1 MGTDERN
8 AVQPRAG
15 GPSMI
20 WGVLYQMMWCLLHAL
35 RLRIT
40 GLSRDEKGNITQ
52 AVLRLE
58 PRDGGDAQEL
68 APSTRRVIQLK
79 TRSRGRTWSLRDM
92 IVDVLPD
99 LYRAVDLA
107 APHSAYDFVTDAEM
121 GGWREVYS
129 FFGSL
134 RHQEPGDDPVILL
147 DDREELKF
155 RRQPSRGASERAED
169 ETETSFWRADRY
181 SRRLLFEEIAE
192 RLRHTT
198 AVPKDEPVELTR
210 RKLWHLL
217 GRLNFIGA
225 SAFQGMET
233 EVDSLLLALV
243 DHREQVP
250 EKRNALM
257 TWLARAAVQGADV
270 ATDELLEKHG
280 LNVTPLTDWVTLREK
295 AQRILSRDLELRQY
309 EEVHDVRAAAAEPLL
324 DGWNTHTPLLG
335 ISGESGDGKSWR
347 LYALGRSAVH
357 GPDLVVLVD
366 ASGDADG
373 DLQRAADIVWQ
384 RVKGNGGSLPL
395 HGIANRHEQ
404 LLHRAAWPWL
414 TVLIDGVQS
423 PREAELLALRPVE
436 DWGVRVAITGPPDVL
451 MMFKQASRRRVRIV
465 PVESFSPAE
474 RDEYLRRRL
483 GDRWI
488 NVRSDVRDTLRRPLL
503 AGIYCDEVV
512 EPDGWRPTDEYDL
525 FDRMW
530 ARLSRGAHGPRTFDA
545 TRVASLAAIVLNDVA
560 YPWPAAALQAAGIDD
575 ETVDRLFRTGWVRRT
590 ADDRF
595 EVPHDRLLNYAVAR
609 GLFHGLRSGDYSE
622 QHLIETVRRLLTEQK
637 TYSGR
642 RLGYVPMDVLHLLLA
657 FGVET
662 MAVFGR
668 VLEDLDTLHY
678 SERKSFYTELL
689 PTLGVQVIP
698 FLIARLE
705 TTAALG
711 SDSLIRQQP
720 IIDAVT
726 AVEGADVRPHALR
739 LLRGESPALHRAAMR
754 LLAKCPDPAALDDLW
769 DRHCRMQDDPEAY
782 GQERSYRFLLYEES
796 MAALRACVSTDPGW
810 LERTLHAEPAGGR
823 YVHDLAYLIAGL
835 TDGSDT
841 WARSKA
847 ELLTKVPPEKIRSIV
862 INIGRY
868 RDMEEV
874 DRLLP
879 LVEVEND
886 FVGPAAVRA
895 LVRID
900 PGLAVEH
907 LVRLPIFELSSA
919 RTWFLPK
926 LLEVRRDAVNSI
938 LLGHM
943 REMKNPWD
951 IADAYSGS
959 EDDLDQETLE
969 FLLDE
974 LGKALRQT
982 AEEPPPPNRRP
993 LSRPF
998 HLLAPVSR
1006 LKLLECFRRRQGSG
1020 LDRELAAFLLALGP
1034 QRGGVVDSIE
1044 QKPAMALLAKIG
1056 GPEYVRVINAYLEQG
1071 DHYGRVQGIAAAH
1084 RDGDTETVRLLAAI
1098 TQLEGLDDNNA
1109 RYERLTA
1116 TDALAVRGEARL
1128 LVDAI
1133 VATGLVSDR
1142 ANDYVTA
1149 ARPFDDAAVDQAVRV
1164 TATAVSTEA
1173 ELIGGVLALATAGRR
1188 DYSARVVDLLEGAAP
1203 ESDLALACTAALR
1216 LIGTGDERTVRLVA
1230 RQLARGKRPI
1240 EGHLTLLQFGSDSA
1254 LSAALEHVRGSY
1266 NEDMVINLANRDPTR
1281 SEALGLI
1288 ADKVASAGEGELWY
1302 VVETPLAWLDDAGIQ
1317 QIVADER
1324 VRAVLRE
1331 RALAEE
1337 GAFWIVRSKVRVIRA
1352 LATFDPGTAFLAAQ
1366 KAFEDPDAHDRAYY
1380 PYLLVELDAVHAA
1393 PLLLRQCVR
1402 EESTAVRHAIARASA
1417 GLEIGADIL
1426 ALLNA
1431 AGAEERAA
1439 GCVLS
1444 GFREPDEVVR
1454 WKLQELLNDMDEAVS
1469 EASLWALRSIRRAE
1483 YARQLIAAAETPGAG
1498 ADWRWVLLDSLLA
1511 VADLGDEGTGAPGW
1525 LRQLRPVLSA
1535 DMWTHAWEELKTRR
1549 KKQLDSLKREAEP
1562 KR

>member
-1 MGTDERN
+1 M
-8 AVQPRAG
+8 V
-15 GPSMI
+15 
-20 WGVLYQMMWCLLHAL
+20 
-35 RLRIT
+35 
-40 GLSRDEKGNITQ
+40 
-52 AVLRLE
+52 
-58 PRDGGDAQEL
+58 
-68 APSTRRVIQLK
+68 
-79 TRSRGRTWSLRDM
+79 
-92 IVDVLPD
+92 VDVLPD

-107 APHSAYDFVTDAEM
+107 APYSEYDFVTDAEM
-121 GGWREVYS
+121 GDWREVYS

-134 RHQEPGDDPVILL
+134 RHQEPGDDPVLLL
-147 DDREELKF
+147 DDREELRF
-155 RRQPSRGASERAED
+155 RRQPPRDAVERGED
-169 ETETSFWRADRY
+169 EEEKSFWQAHRY
-181 SRRLLFEEIAE
+181 SRRLLFEEIVE

-198 AVPKDEPVELTR
+198 AVPKDEPIELTR

-217 GRLNFIGA
+217 SRLNFIGA
-225 SAFQGMET
+225 WAFQRMET

-243 DHREQVP
+243 DHPEQVP

-257 TWLARAAVQGADV
+257 TSLARAAVQGADV
-270 ATDELLEKHG
+270 ATDKLMEEHG
-280 LNVTPLTDWVTLREK
+280 LNVTPLTDWVKLRE
-295 AQRILSRDLELRQY
+295 AARRILSRDLELRQY

-324 DGWNTHTPLLG
+324 HEWNTRTPLLG

-347 LYALGRSAVH
+347 LYALGLSAVH

-373 DLQRAADIVWQ
+373 DLQRAADIIWR

-395 HGIANRHEQ
+395 HGIADRREQ
-404 LLHRAAWPWL
+404 LLHGAAWPWL

-423 PREAELLALRPVE
+423 PREAGLLARQPVE

-451 MMFKQASRRRVRIV
+451 MEFERSGGRRVRIV
-465 PVESFSPAE
+465 PVGSFSPVE
-474 RDEYLRRRL
+474 RDEYLKRRL

-530 ARLSRGAHGPRTFDA
+530 TRLSRGAHGPRPFDA
-545 TRVASLAAIVLNDVA
+545 TRVASLAATVLNDVA
-560 YPWPAAALQAAGIDD
+560 YPWPAAALQRAEIDD
-575 ETVDRLFRTGWVRRT
+575 QTVDRLFRTGWMRRT

-609 GLFHGLRSGDYSE
+609 GLFHGLRSGEYSE
-622 QHLIETVRRLLTEQK
+622 RHLIETVRRLLTEQK
-637 TYSGR
+637 TYCGR
-642 RLGYVPMDVLHLLLA
+642 RLGYVPMDVLHFLLSY
-657 FGVET
+657 GVET
-662 MAVFGR
+662 RAVFGR

-678 SERKSFYTELL
+678 TERKGLYTELL
-689 PTLGVQVIP
+689 PTLGVQVVP
-698 FLIARLE
+698 FLVARLE
-705 TTAALG
+705 ATAALG
-711 SDSLIRQQP
+711 SDSMIRQQS
-720 IIDAVT
+720 IIDAIT
-726 AVEGADVRPHALR
+726 AVEGADVRQHALR
-739 LLRGESPALHRAAMR
+739 LLRGESPALNRAAMH
-754 LLAKCPDPAALDDLW
+754 LLAKCPAPAALDDLW
-769 DRHCRMQDDPEAY
+769 DRHCRMQDDPEGY
-782 GQERSYRFLLYEES
+782 GQDRSYRFLLYEES

-835 TDGSDT
+835 ADGSDI

-847 ELLTKVPPEKIRSIV
+847 ELLAKVPPEKIRSIV
-862 INIGRY
+862 FNIGRY
-868 RDMEEV
+868 RDVEEV

-900 PGLAVEH
+900 PDLAVEH

-943 REMKNPWD
+943 RELENPWD
-951 IADAYSGS
+951 IADAYAGS

-1006 LKLLECFRRRQGSG
+1006 LELLECFRRRQGSG

-1034 QRGGVVDSIE
+1034 NRGAVVDSIE

-1071 DHYGRVQGIAAAH
+1071 DHFGRVEAITAAH
-1084 RDGDTETVRLLAAI
+1084 RDGDTETVRLLGAI
-1098 TQLEGLDDNNA
+1098 TRLEGLDDNA
-1109 RYERLTA
+1109 RYERLKA
-1116 TDALAVRGEARL
+1116 TDALAVRGETRL
-1128 LVDAI
+1128 LVEAV
-1133 VATGLVSDR
+1133 VAFGLVSVR

-1149 ARPFDDAAVDQAVRV
+1149 ARPFDDTSVDQALRV
-1164 TATAVSTEA
+1164 TASAASSES
-1173 ELIGGVLALATAGRR
+1173 ELIGGVLALAIAGRR
-1188 DYSARVVDLLEGAAP
+1188 DHSVTVVDLLQGAAP
-1203 ESDLALACTAALR
+1203 ESDLALACTFALR
-1216 LIGTGDERTVRLVA
+1216 FIGTGDERTVALIA
-1230 RQLARGKRPI
+1230 RQLARGKSPI
-1240 EGHLTLLQFGSDSA
+1240 EAHLTLLQLGSEPA
-1254 LSAALEHVRGSY
+1254 LSAALEHVRGRY
-1266 NEDMVINLANRDPTR
+1266 DEDMLINLARCDPTR
-1281 SEALGLI
+1281 SEALRLV
-1288 ADKVASAGEGELWY
+1288 ADKVASASEGELWY
-1302 VVETPLAWLDDAGIQ
+1302 VIEKPLAWLDDAGIQ
-1317 QIVADER
+1317 EIVADER
-1324 VRAVLRE
+1324 VRAVLCE
-1331 RALAEE
+1331 RALGEE
-1337 GAFWIVRSKVRVIRA
+1337 GGFWIVRSKVRAIRA
-1352 LATFDPGTAFLAAQ
+1352 VATFDPATAFLAAQ
-1366 KAFEDPDAHDRAYY
+1366 KALEDPDAHDRPHY
-1380 PYLLVELDAVHAA
+1380 PYLLVELDAVRAA
-1393 PLLLRQCVR
+1393 RLLLRQCVR
-1402 EESTAVRHAIARASA
+1402 EGSTAVRHAIARATA
-1417 GLEIGADIL
+1417 GLEIGADIVS
-1426 ALLNA
+1426 LLNA
-1431 AGAEERAA
+1431 AGADERAA
-1439 GCVLS
+1439 GCVLC
-1444 GFREPDEVVR
+1444 GFRNPDEVINGR
-1454 WKLQELLNDMDEAVS
+1454 LEELLDDVDENVS

-1483 YARQLIAAAETPGAG
+1483 YARQLIAAAEVPGAG
-1498 ADWRWVLLDSLLA
+1498 VDWRWVLLDSLFA

-1525 LRQLRPVLSA
+1525 LRQLKSVLSA
-1535 DMWTHAWEELKTRR
+1535 DMWTHAWKELEKGR
-1549 KKQLDSLKREAEP
+1549 KKQLELLKREDER

>member
-1 MGTDERN
+1 MGTEERN

-15 GPSMI
+15 GPSTI

-40 GLSRDEKGNITQ
+40 GLSRDAEGNITQ
-52 AVLRLE
+52 VVLRLE

-68 APSTRRVIQLK
+68 TPSTRRVIQLK
-79 TRSRGRTWSLRDM
+79 TRSRGRTWSLRDV

-99 LYRAVDLA
+99 LYRSVDLSA
-107 APHSAYDFVTDAEM
+107 AHSEYDFVTDAEM
-121 GGWREVYS
+121 GDWREVYR

-134 RHQEPGDDPVILL
+134 HHQDPGDDPVVLL
-147 DDREELKF
+147 DDGDELRF
-155 RRQPSRGASERAED
+155 RRQSARAAGERAEN
-169 ETETSFWRADRY
+169 EEEKLFWRASRY
-181 SRRLLFEEIAE
+181 SRRLLFEEIVD

-198 AVPKDEPVELTR
+198 AVPKDEPLELTR

-225 SAFQGMET
+225 CDFHGLET

-243 DHREQVP
+243 DHPEQVP

-257 TWLARAAVQGADV
+257 TWLAREAVQGADV

-280 LNVTPLTDWVTLREK
+280 VNVTPLTDWVTLREK
-295 AQRILSRDLELRQY
+295 ARRILSRDLELREY

-324 DGWNTHTPLLG
+324 NGWNTHTPLLG

-395 HGIANRHEQ
+395 HGIANRRKQ
-404 LLHRAAWPWL
+404 LLPHAAWHWV

-423 PREAELLALRPVE
+423 AREAELLARQPVE
-436 DWGVRVAITGPPDVL
+436 DWGVRLAITGPPDVL
-451 MMFKQASRRRVRIV
+451 MEFKQVGRERVRIV
-465 PVESFSPAE
+465 PVGIFSPPE
-474 RDEYLRRRL
+474 RDEYLKRRL

-503 AGIYCDEVV
+503 AGIYCTEVV

-530 ARLSRGAHGPRTFDA
+530 TRLSRGAHGPRAFDA
-545 TRVASLAAIVLNDVA
+545 TRVASLAATVLNDAA
-560 YPWPAAALQAAGIDD
+560 YPWPAAAMERRGIND
-575 ETVDRLFRTGWVRRT
+575 ETVDRLLRTGWMRRA
-590 ADDRF
+590 ADDQF

-609 GLFHGLRSGDYSE
+609 GLFYGLRSGDYSE
-622 QHLIETVRRLLTEQK
+622 QHLIETLRRLLTEQK

-642 RLGYVPMDVLHLLLA
+642 RLGYVPMDVLHFLLA
-657 FGVET
+657 SGVET
-662 MAVFGR
+662 AAVFGR

-678 SERKSFYTELL
+678 TERKSLYTELL

-705 TTAALG
+705 ATAAFG
-711 SDSLIRQQP
+711 SDWVIRQQP
-720 IIDAVT
+720 IIDAIT
-726 AVEGADVRPHALR
+726 AVEGADLRQHALH
-739 LLRGESPALHRAAMR
+739 LLRGESPALNRAAMH
-754 LLAKCPDPAALDDLW
+754 LLATCPDPAALDALW
-769 DRHCRMQDDPEAY
+769 HRHCRMQDDPERY
-782 GQERSYRFLLYEES
+782 GEDRRFRFLLYQES
-796 MAALRACVSTDPGW
+796 MAALRACVSRDPGW
-810 LERTLHAEPAGGR
+810 LERTLRAEPAGGH
-823 YVHDLAYLIAGL
+823 VHDLAYLIAGL
-835 TDGSDT
+835 ADGSEI

-847 ELLTKVPPEKIRSIV
+847 ELLTKVPPEKIRAIIV
-862 INIGRY
+862 NIGRY
-868 RDMEEV
+868 RDVEEV

-886 FVGPAAVRA
+886 FAGPAAVRA
-895 LVRID
+895 LVRINPD
-900 PGLAVEH
+900 LAVEH
-907 LVRLPIFELSSA
+907 LVRLPTSELSSA
-919 RTWFLPK
+919 RMWFLPR

-943 REMKNPWD
+943 RKREHPWD
-951 IADAYSGS
+951 IADAYAGN
-959 EDDLDQETLE
+959 EDDLNRETLE
-969 FLLDE
+969 FLLDALE
-974 LGKALRQT
+974 RALRQT

-1006 LKLLECFRRRQGSG
+1006 LELLECFRHRQGSG
-1020 LDRELAAFLLALGP
+1020 LDRELAEFLLALGP
-1034 QRGGVVDSIE
+1034 RRGAVTDSIE
-1044 QKPAMALLAKIG
+1044 QKPAMALLVKIG

-1071 DHYGRVQGIAAAH
+1071 DHHGRVQGIEAAH

-1098 TQLEGLDDNNA
+1098 TQLKRLDDNNA
-1109 RYERLTA
+1109 DYERLAA

-1133 VATGLVSDR
+1133 VASGLVSGR

-1164 TATAVSTEA
+1164 TASAASSESD
-1173 ELIGGVLALATAGRR
+1173 LIGGVLALAIAGRR
-1188 DYSARVVDLLEGAAP
+1188 DYSVRVLDILEGAAP

-1216 LIGTGDERTVRLVA
+1216 LIGTGDERTVGLMA

-1240 EGHLTLLQFGSDSA
+1240 EGHLTLLQFSSDSA
-1254 LSAALEHVRGSY
+1254 LSAALEYVRGSY
-1266 NEDMVINLANRDPTR
+1266 NEDMVINLANREPTR

-1288 ADKVASAGEGELWY
+1288 ADKIASAGEGELWY

-1337 GAFWIVRSKVRVIRA
+1337 GAFWIVQSKVRVIRA

-1393 PLLLRQCVR
+1393 QLLLRQCVR

-1417 GLEIGADIL
+1417 RLEIGTDIV

-1444 GFREPDEVVR
+1444 GFRAPDEGVR
-1454 WKLQELLNDMDEAVS
+1454 RKLQELLDDVDDAVS

-1483 YARQLIAAAETPGAG
+1483 YTRELIAAAETPGAG
-1498 ADWRWVLLDSLLA
+1498 VDWRWVLLDSLLA

-1525 LRQLRPVLSA
+1525 LGQLEPVLSA
-1535 DMWTHAWEELKTRR
+1535 DMWTHAWQELKKRR
-1549 KKQLDSLKREAEP
+1549 KKQLESLKREDER